1 MSTEES
7 SPDAARGSVDELSA
21 PICAAS
27 LSSTSSETIRKDVS
41 ESTRSQPSSSDK
53 LLNDSSVSAFK
64 ALSGA
69 PAKRRSV
76 PVAKASSKPGVNSV
90 TFLASKVG
98 YFVNAVAF
106 H

>member
-7 SPDAARGSVDELSA
+7 SPDAARGSIDKLSA

-53 LLNDSSVSAFK
+53 LLNNSSVSAFK

-69 PAKRRSV
+69 PAKRPSV